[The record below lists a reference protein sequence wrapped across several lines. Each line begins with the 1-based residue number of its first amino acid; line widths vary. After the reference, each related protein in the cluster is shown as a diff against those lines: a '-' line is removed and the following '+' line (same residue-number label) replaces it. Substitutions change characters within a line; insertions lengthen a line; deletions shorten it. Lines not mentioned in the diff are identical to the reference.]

1 MQLNNHLSL
10 QKSNHS
16 HWRGRVWN
24 QKYSSSVH
32 FLKLINHFYSPG
44 ALYSKNSERL
54 FKLLE
59 YLLAHEP
66 RELTLKKTFI
76 LQLVPLNVDGED
88 LLSQGIP
95 LISKGESL
103 WAEFEE
109 SSLISSL
116 QLSLR
121 VYVFRRSTLLFYMI
135 DGWIGGFW
143 AQWSQSSGEYLVQM
157 ILNRVKVS
165 LSIPHKTIKLPP
177 TPISKTILGGA
188 KNGAPMGK
196 PCHSSGGLN
205 FPNIWCRRC
214 APW

>member
-16 HWRGRVWN
+16 HRRGRVWN

-88 LLSQGIP
+88 LLSQG
-95 LISKGESL
+95 
-103 WAEFEE
+103 
-109 SSLISSL
+109 
-116 QLSLR
+116 R
-121 VYVFRRSTLLFYMI
+121 
-135 DGWIGGFW
+135 
-143 AQWSQSSGEYLVQM
+143 
-157 ILNRVKVS
+157 
-165 LSIPHKTIKLPP
+165 
-177 TPISKTILGGA
+177 
-188 KNGAPMGK
+188 
-196 PCHSSGGLN
+196 
-205 FPNIWCRRC
+205 
-214 APW
+214 